1 MAMVTAGSQVEAA
14 GDPVVRVEVP
24 AGTRLPRE
32 EVFEFGV
39 IVSLVGDVGE
49 EFDRLSAS
57 RYGTQ
62 VGAPAHDISIASRAH
77 RDLPVAGV
85 VIVGVPSFRSDQMPY
100 GGVRNYG
107 IGLEGVHSEML
118 DFIDERTLVLTE
130 LPL

>member
-39 IVSLVGDVGE
+39 IVSLVG
-49 EFDRLSAS
+49 
-57 RYGTQ
+57 
-62 VGAPAHDISIASRAH
+62 
-77 RDLPVAGV
+77 
-85 VIVGVPSFRSDQMPY
+85 
-100 GGVRNYG
+100 
-107 IGLEGVHSEML
+107 
-118 DFIDERTLVLTE
+118 LVLTE